1 MRANNSRLPFSTETS
16 KRFVEG
22 QARLTIATG
31 ASMQTFYAM
40 RRANGDWYAVAD
52 KSNLQVPIFKSRG
65 DAMTARLRD
74 SGMECFRPVAFDLRA
89 LEELRRT
96 DGHTA
101 SFLMISD
108 PSRHLKHGLRL
119 SFNDLGPLI
128 VNSTERHIRI

>member
-1 MRANNSRLPFSTETS
+1 M
-16 KRFVEG
+16 K
-22 QARLTIATG
+22 
-31 ASMQTFYAM
+31 TFYAM

-52 KSNLQVPIFKSRG
+52 KSNLQVPIFKSRD
-65 DAMTARLRD
+65 DAMTARSRD
-74 SGMECFRPVAFDLRA
+74 SGMECFRPATFDVRA

-119 SFNDLGPLI
+119 GFTDLAPLI
-128 VNSTERHIRI
+128 VDSTERPVRI

>member
-1 MRANNSRLPFSTETS
+1 M
-16 KRFVEG
+16 K
-22 QARLTIATG
+22 
-31 ASMQTFYAM
+31 TFYAM

-52 KSNLQVPIFKSRG
+52 NGNLRMPIFKSTG

-74 SGMECFRPVAFDLRA
+74 SGMVCFKPVTFDGRA

-96 DGHTA
+96 DRHTA

-119 SFNDLGPLI
+119 GFADLAPLL
-128 VNSTERHIRI
+128 VDSTER